1 MLTPIKF
8 REYGET
14 HPEVDL
20 NLEVRYI
27 DGCLRECGIT
37 ATTEIFSLVLTPESE
52 RLYRAAIE
60 EATKGH

>member
-1 MLTPIKF
+1 M
-8 REYGET
+8 